1 MLDKT
6 KDYFS
11 PKKLFALLNRL
22 PTPRLDPFVVVSTCL
37 PGCLSRTPFF
47 SLVAVPVSVIT
58 PLVSSSFTSVDVS
71 QLANCVPGGPAN
83 RVRTKLH
90 LLYSLVDA
98 AVERSRAV

>member
-6 KDYFS
+6 KDYLS
-11 PKKLFALLNRL
+11 PKKLFAWLNIL
-22 PTPRLDPFVVVSTCL
+22 PNPRLDPFAVFSICL

-47 SLVAVPVSVIT
+47 SLVAVPVSVII
-58 PLVSSSFTSVDVS
+58 PLVSSSFTSVDVPR
-71 QLANCVPGGPAN
+71 LANCVPGCPAN

-90 LLYSLVDA
+90 LLYSHVDA